1 MNDHYNSDKK
11 EMMKLQV
18 DELAQHKNGSLS
30 ANQIWAQL
38 RHIPDGDDEDDG
50 KIVVAM
56 DRTAVTNRVKQVWR
70 EQFSGDKLDQ
80 IETQWGGSS
89 RTAFLQQH
97 RSFPEVVGKLKEH
110 VLQRVMMFSTPPLM
124 NLFMAV
130 AVSNGSIYRF
140 QYLFFV
146 DLYLLQ

>member
-18 DELAQHKNGSLS
+18 DELDQHKNGSLS
-30 ANQIWAQL
+30 ANKIWVEV

-56 DRTAVTNRVKQVWR
+56 DKTAVTNRVKQVRR

-80 IETQWGGSS
+80 IEI
-89 RTAFLQQH
+89 
-97 RSFPEVVGKLKEH
+97 E
-110 VLQRVMMFSTPPLM
+110 
-124 NLFMAV
+124 
-130 AVSNGSIYRF
+130 
-140 QYLFFV
+140 
-146 DLYLLQ
+146 